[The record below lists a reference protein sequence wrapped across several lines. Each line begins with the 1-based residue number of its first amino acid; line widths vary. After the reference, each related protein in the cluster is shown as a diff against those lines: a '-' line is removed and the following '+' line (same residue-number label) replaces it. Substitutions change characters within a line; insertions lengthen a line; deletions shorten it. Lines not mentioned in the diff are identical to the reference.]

1 MSRKV
6 VIIGAGGHA
15 KVIADIVF
23 CRGDRVVGFLD
34 DDASKLGKKI
44 YKDLEVLG
52 TTRDYTKYGDCEFII
67 AVGDNH
73 ARGQIA
79 ETMSV
84 KWYTA
89 IHPCAVVADTVKIGV
104 GTVVMAGAVINSDS
118 VIGRHCIV
126 NTGAT
131 IDHDNALA
139 DFVHVSPGAHLA
151 GTVKVG
157 KYTWICIGATVINNI
172 SITDDVTLGAG
183 AVTTKDL
190 SEPGVYV
197 GAPARRVR

>member
-15 KVIADIVF
+15 KVIADIVSS
-23 CRGDRVVGFLD
+23 RGDKVVGFLD
-34 DDASKLGKKI
+34 DDTSKLGKKI

-52 TTRDYTKYGDCEFII
+52 TTQDFTKYGDCEFVI

-73 ARGQIA
+73 AREQIA
-79 ETMSV
+79 KTMSV

-89 IHPCAVVADTVKIGV
+89 IHPGAVVADTVKVGA

-118 VIGRHCIV
+118 VVGQHCII

-131 IDHDNALA
+131 IDHDNVLA

-151 GTVKVG
+151 GIVKVG
-157 KYTWICIGATVINNI
+157 K
-172 SITDDVTLGAG
+172 
-183 AVTTKDL
+183 
-190 SEPGVYV
+190 
-197 GAPARRVR
+197 